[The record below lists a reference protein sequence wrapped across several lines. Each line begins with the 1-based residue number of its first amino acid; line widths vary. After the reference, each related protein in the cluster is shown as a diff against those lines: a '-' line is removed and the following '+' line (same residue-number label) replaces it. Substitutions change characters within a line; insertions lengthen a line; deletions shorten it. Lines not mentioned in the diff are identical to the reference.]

1 MSVQTTVVRIEI
13 EQGVMS
19 VVLQRPEVL
28 NAYSEEMLDG
38 LAQAMEEARRNPE
51 VKTVVVSGAGRAF
64 CAGGDVK
71 SMAGL
76 SPLDINDFVGKLNH
90 LVRSMSKLEKP
101 IIAAV
106 HGYAAGA
113 GLCLAL
119 ACDLIVASDDAKLSA
134 GFAQIGLVADGGGMF
149 FLPRTLGTYR
159 AKEML
164 FTGKVLS
171 AAKAQ
176 EWGIVNEIYPADQL
190 IEEVKKLAIQ
200 LANGPSRTFA
210 MIKKLSNQAL
220 SADLEA
226 MLEMERNAQTVMAN
240 TPDHREGVQAFREK
254 RRPLFTG
261 E

>member
-1 MSVQTTVVRIEI
+1 MNVQTSVVGVEI

-19 VVLQRPEVL
+19 VVLQRPEAL

-38 LAQAMEEARRNPE
+38 LVQAMEEAARNTE
-51 VKTVVVSGAGRAF
+51 VKVVIVSGAGRAF

-71 SMAGL
+71 SMGDFT
-76 SPLDINDFVGKLNH
+76 PLTIHEFVGKLNY
-90 LVRSMSKLEKP
+90 LVRSMSQLEKP

-113 GLCLAL
+113 GICLAL
-119 ACDLIVASDDAKLSA
+119 ACDLIISAEDTKFSA

-149 FLPRTLGTYR
+149 FLPRSLGTYR

-176 EWGIVNEIYPADQL
+176 EWGIVNEIYPSDQL
-190 IEEVKKLAIQ
+190 MEEAKNLALRLTHGPSRTYAMVKKLA
-200 LANGPSRTFA
+200 
-210 MIKKLSNQAL
+210 NQAL
-220 SADLEA
+220 TADLEA
-226 MLEMERNAQTVMAN
+226 MLEMERNAQTVMAS
-240 TPDHREGVQAFREK
+240 TADHKEGVQAFKEK
-254 RRPLFTG
+254 RKPEFTG

>member
-1 MSVQTTVVRIEI
+1 MSVQTSVVRFEV

-38 LAQAMEEARRNPE
+38 LIQAMEEAGRNKE
-51 VKTVVVSGAGRAF
+51 VKALVISGAGRAF

-71 SMAGL
+71 SM
-76 SPLDINDFVGKLNH
+76 SDFTPLDIHDFVGKLNY

-113 GLCLAL
+113 GICLAL
-119 ACDLIVASDDAKLSA
+119 ACDLILASEDAKFSA

-171 AAKAQ
+171 AVKAQ
-176 EWGIVNEIYPADQL
+176 EWGLVNEIYPAETVM
-190 IEEVKKLAIQ
+190 EEAQKLAIQ
-200 LANGPSRTFA
+200 LAKGPSRTYA
-210 MIKKLSNQAL
+210 MVKKLANQAL
-220 SADLEA
+220 TADLEV
-226 MLEMERNAQTVMAN
+226 MLDMERNTQAVMAG
-240 TPDHREGVQAFREK
+240 TADHREGVQAFKEK
-254 RRPLFTG
+254 RKPLFSG